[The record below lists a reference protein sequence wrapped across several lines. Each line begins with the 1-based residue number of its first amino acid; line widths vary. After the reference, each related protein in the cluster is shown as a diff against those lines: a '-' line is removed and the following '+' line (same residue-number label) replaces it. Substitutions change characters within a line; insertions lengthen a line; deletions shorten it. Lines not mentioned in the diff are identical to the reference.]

1 MPRRAV
7 GHSGRDALR
16 PGGQRRNRQL
26 QRRRGSSARHRHHI
40 GRRGRRRP
48 RRPPLR
54 AALDARARDRASEAD
69 LFAVNE
75 ERKIETE
82 EVDAVT
88 PPPRARVTDTAA
100 ETFERKRDYLAGFLS
115 GEKPD
120 EPTSGPGGDLQAS
133 VVEVLKSI
141 YDPEIPVDIYELGLI
156 YDVDISEDGDAT
168 VTMTLTTPH
177 CPVAE
182 SMPQEVE
189 LRVLSVPGIRDAV
202 VNLVWDPP
210 WDPSK
215 MSDEARLEL
224 GML

>member
-1 MPRRAV
+1 M
-7 GHSGRDALR
+7 
-16 PGGQRRNRQL
+16 
-26 QRRRGSSARHRHHI
+26 
-40 GRRGRRRP
+40 
-48 RRPPLR
+48 
-54 AALDARARDRASEAD
+54 
-69 LFAVNE
+69 NE
-75 ERKIETE
+75 ERRIETE
-82 EVDAVT
+82 EVDAVP
-88 PPPRARVTDTAA
+88 PPPRARVPESVA
-100 ETFERKRDYLAGFLS
+100 RKRDYLTGFLS
-115 GEKPD
+115 GEKEEE
-120 EPTSGPGGDLQAS
+120 EPNGGHGSDLQAA

-156 YDVDISEDGDAT
+156 YNIEATEDGDVT

-182 SMPQEVE
+182 SMPGEVE
-189 LRVLSVPGIRDAV
+189 LRVLSVPGVRDAI